1 MLKLDIL
8 IPTYNRANYLEKNI
22 KALVETIETL
32 NISRRVSII
41 VSNNNST
48 DDTKN
53 KLKSFT
59 EKYDFINVFNQ
70 TENIGLEKNSLFC
83 LEKST
88 ADFVMYLGDDDYLSS
103 KYIEKV
109 LYKIDTVKNLH
120 LIIPSYYNIDTDGN
134 KIPGERDIGLKE
146 ITLEPGI
153 TSALYFSY
161 RGHQL
166 SGLTFKNIDTH
177 SKYFS
182 LGVSNLYP
190 FIFFATYSSLCGISI
205 HLPEE
210 PVRVTTT
217 SQINKDWTYGYD
229 GLLNDVFNNFA
240 VLNMI
245 SYKERIKLEQN
256 FLKYNSRRYISAIRK
271 KPFHFIY
278 SVISSSNTS
287 IITKFSYIYLI
298 PYSIFKLLSKKIKR

>member
-22 KALVETIETL
+22 LALAEIIETL
-32 NISRRVSII
+32 NISERVSII

-53 KLKSFT
+53 KLKILK
-59 EKYDFINVFNQ
+59 EKYDFLNVYNQ
-70 TENIGLEKNSLFC
+70 IENIGLEKNSLLC

-109 LYKIDTVKNLH
+109 LHKIDTVKNLH
-120 LIIPSYYNIDTDGN
+120 LITPSYYHIDTDGN
-134 KIPGERDIGLKE
+134 KITGERDIGLKE
-146 ITLEPGI
+146 IVLEPGI
-153 TSALYFSY
+153 ASALYFSY

-166 SGLTFKNIDTH
+166 SGLTFKRLNIH
-177 SKYFS
+177 SKYSS

-217 SQINKDWTYGYD
+217 SQINKDWTYGHD

-245 SYKERIKLEQN
+245 SYRDRVKLEQN
-256 FLKYNSRRYISAIRK
+256 FLRYNSWRYISAIKK

-278 SVISSSNTS
+278 SIISSSNTS
-287 IITKFSYIYLI
+287 IITKLSYIYLI
-298 PYSIFKLLSKKIKR
+298 PYSVLKLLSKKIKL